1 MNYTTR
7 VKQELAEVMPNARHC
22 RLAELGGL
30 LLVLFRSD
38 DTSECRKI
46 STENPLVMDKIE
58 KLIKKLFSVDISG
71 RIIYDKNRVGKEIL
85 TICFTKSETEDI
97 LKSVSVD
104 YKLPCCKRAFLRG
117 AFMGCGSLTDPEKD
131 YHLEFA
137 TLDIGI
143 AERLTAVM
151 AEFDVEAKIISR
163 KKQQVVYVK
172 DSERIVDLLNV
183 MEAHVILMELE
194 NIRIMKDVRN
204 RINRQVNCET
214 ANIVKTVAAS
224 AKQCTDIEYI
234 RDTIGF
240 DEIDE
245 KVVKTALIRLNNPD
259 ATLSELVAL
268 HEEKVSKSGINH
280 RLMKISEIANRLR
293 NEEDGKD

>member
-7 VKQELAEVMPNARHC
+7 VKQELAEVLPNARHC
-22 RLAELGGL
+22 RLAELGGIL
-30 LLVLFRSD
+30 MVLSRGEE
-38 DTSECRKI
+38 TAECRKI
-46 STENPLVMDKIE
+46 STESPLVMEKIE
-58 KLIKKLFSVDISG
+58 KLIKKLFSVDISD
-71 RIIYDKNRVGKEIL
+71 RIIYDRNRVGKEIL

-137 TLDIGI
+137 TLGRAV

-151 AEFDVEAKIISR
+151 AEFDIEAKIIPR

-172 DSERIVDLLNV
+172 DGERIVDLLNV

-224 AKQCTDIEYI
+224 SKQCTDIEFV

-240 DEIDE
+240 DELDE
-245 KVVKTALIRLNNPD
+245 NLVTTALIRLNNPE

-268 HEEKVSKSGINH
+268 HEGKVSKSGINH
-280 RLMKISEIANRLR
+280 RLMKISEIAKKLRL
-293 NEEDGKD
+293 EEESKD

>member
-224 AKQCTDIEYI
+224 AKQCADIEYI